1 MTNSSSN
8 REAVYAREA
17 DFFDQDEIESRQ
29 KLDFLYGG
37 FGIRIALECFYNFAR
52 PIEHRRILEYGCGD
66 GWNLFNLAKQR
77 ASAVGIELSQRS
89 VARSN
94 QLLIAQNVSPT
105 QAIAMP
111 MNAERLGF
119 GNDSFDIIMGTA
131 ILHHLDLH
139 LALAEIRRVLKA
151 GGMAVFLEARGD
163 NGFIDIYRKLT
174 PSQRT
179 SDEHPLICSDFDLL
193 DDYFEE
199 VDIVGFYFIA
209 LFSFLLRKVW
219 KNEKV
224 FVALNK
230 TLVRLD
236 QKLITIFPF
245 LERFCW
251 IAVIRLKK
259 LNKSM

>member
-1 MTNSSSN
+1 MTNSNSN

-17 DFFDQDEIESRQ
+17 DFFDQDEIESRK

-37 FGIRIALECFYNFAR
+37 YGVRIALDHFYSLAKPVEGR
-52 PIEHRRILEYGCGD
+52 HILEYGCGE
-66 GWNLFNLAKQR
+66 GWNLFSLAKQH
-77 ASAVGIELSQRS
+77 ASAVGIELSKRS

-94 QLLIAQNVSPT
+94 QLLITQNVSPN
-105 QAIAMP
+105 QAIALP

-119 GNDSFDIIMGTA
+119 GDDSFDIIMGTA

-139 LALAEIRRVLKA
+139 LSLAEIRRVLRS
-151 GGMAVFLEARGD
+151 GGTAVFLEARGD
-163 NGFIDIYRKLT
+163 NSFINLYRKLT

-179 SDEHPLICSDFDLL
+179 PDEHPLIRNDFDLF
-193 DDYFEE
+193 DNYFEE
-199 VDIVGFYFIA
+199 VDISGFYFIA

-224 FVALNK
+224 FITLNK
-230 TLVRLD
+230 TLVSLD
-236 QKLITIFPF
+236 QKLLRIFPS

-251 IAVIRLKK
+251 IAVICLRKK
-259 LNKSM
+259 AE